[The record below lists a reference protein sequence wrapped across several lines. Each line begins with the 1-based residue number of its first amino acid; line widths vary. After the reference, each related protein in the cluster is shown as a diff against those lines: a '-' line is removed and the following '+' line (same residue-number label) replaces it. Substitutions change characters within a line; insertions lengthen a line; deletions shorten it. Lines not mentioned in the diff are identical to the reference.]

1 MGLLLR
7 NAHVVQN
14 VQNGLAFYFKLS
26 GQIIDS
32 NFHPLRNCLQVVLLR
47 DHNDLTIL
55 NVTPIF
61 PDESTARESHYDGSS
76 SELSSAVSVSA
87 VPSAAGSSP

>member
-7 NAHVVQN
+7 NAHVVQD
-14 VQNGLAFYFKLS
+14 VQNSFAFYFKLS

-47 DHNDLTIL
+47 DHNDLTSF
-55 NVTPIF
+55 NVTPSF
-61 PDESTARESHYDGSS
+61 PDESTAREIS
-76 SELSSAVSVSA
+76 LRWFLF
-87 VPSAAGSSP
+87 